1 MKKEKSCGAVVYKI
15 ENGEKMFLIEHMK
28 MGHYSLPKGH
38 VEEDETEIETAKRE
52 ILEETSLEVLIDSSF
67 REVITYSP
75 REDSIKDVVY
85 FIGKIIGVTMKNQ
98 ESEDSEIY
106 FLKFNEA
113 LDLLTYENDKNVLK
127 KANDY
132 IK

>member
-75 REDSIKDVVY
+75 MEDSIKDVVY
-85 FIGKIIGVTMKNQ
+85 FIGKIIGGTMKNQ
-98 ESEDSEIY
+98 ESEVSEIY

>member
-85 FIGKIIGVTMKNQ
+85 FIGKIIGGTMKNQ
-98 ESEDSEIY
+98 ESEVSEIC

>member
-1 MKKEKSCGAVVYKI
+1 
-15 ENGEKMFLIEHMK
+15 
-28 MGHYSLPKGH
+28 
-38 VEEDETEIETAKRE
+38 
-52 ILEETSLEVLIDSSF
+52 
-67 REVITYSP
+67 
-75 REDSIKDVVY
+75 
-85 FIGKIIGVTMKNQ
+85 MKNQ
-98 ESEDSEIY
+98 ESEVSEIY

>member
-85 FIGKIIGVTMKNQ
+85 FIGKIIGGTMKNQ
-98 ESEDSEIY
+98 ESEVSEIY
-106 FLKFNEA
+106 FLKFNKA

>member
-15 ENGEKMFLIEHMK
+15 DNGKRLYLIEKMK

-38 VEEDETEIETAKRE
+38 VEENETEIETAKRE
-52 ILEETSLEVLIDSSF
+52 IMEETSLEVIIDSSF

-75 REDSIKDVVY
+75 KEDSIKDVIY
-85 FIGKIIGVTMKNQ
+85 FIGKVIGGTLKNQ
-98 ESEDSEIY
+98 ECEVSEIY
-106 FLKFNEA
+106 FLELNDA

-127 KANDY
+127 KANEY
-132 IK
+132 LK

>member
-15 ENGEKMFLIEHMK
+15 KNGEKMFLIEHMK

-85 FIGKIIGVTMKNQ
+85 FIGKIIGGTMKNQ
-98 ESEDSEIY
+98 ESEVSEIY

>member
-52 ILEETSLEVLIDSSF
+52 ILEETSLEVLIDPSF

-85 FIGKIIGVTMKNQ
+85 FIGKIIGGTMKNQ
-98 ESEDSEIY
+98 ESEVSEIY

-113 LDLLTYENDKNVLK
+113 LDLLSYENDKNVLK

>member
-1 MKKEKSCGAVVYKI
+1 MKKEKSCGAFVYKI

-85 FIGKIIGVTMKNQ
+85 FIGKIIGGTMKNQ
-98 ESEDSEIY
+98 ESEVSEIY

>member
-85 FIGKIIGVTMKNQ
+85 FIGKIIGGTMKNQ
-98 ESEDSEIY
+98 ESEVSEIY